1 MKRERG
7 RGRRVAS
14 WGALFMAVMGMSFA
28 VCAAEAPPA
37 AAPPAGQAPTGAAI
51 PPPPATVARDVTD
64 YVIGPGDSLQIYVW
78 QHPDL
83 SVTVPVRPDGKIS
96 SPLVEDLVAVNRT
109 PFQLARDIETRLKEY
124 VRTPQV
130 NVIVTNP
137 ANAFNQ
143 VKIIGEVKAP
153 GSLPYRAGMTA
164 MDAILQVGGMSE
176 FAAGNRATL
185 VRKGQDGKE
194 ERIKVR
200 LNDLINKGKVE
211 TNVELRPGDL
221 LIVPASLF

>member
-1 MKRERG
+1 M
-7 RGRRVAS
+7 VV
-14 WGALFMAVMGMSFA
+14 LGMSFA

-37 AAPPAGQAPTGAAI
+37 AAPSTGQ
-51 PPPPATVARDVTD
+51 PPAPAAVPAQAAGARDVTD

-83 SVTVPVRPDGKIS
+83 SVSVPVRPDGKIS

-109 PFQLARDIETRLKEY
+109 PYQLARDIETRLKEY

-143 VKIIGEVKAP
+143 VKIIGEVKTP

>member
-1 MKRERG
+1 
-7 RGRRVAS
+7 
-14 WGALFMAVMGMSFA
+14 MAVLGMSFA

-37 AAPPAGQAPTGAAI
+37 TPPAAAAPTGQAATV
-51 PPPPATVARDVTD
+51 PPADVARDSTD

-130 NVIVTNP
+130 NVIVINP

-185 VRKGQDGKE
+185 VRKGQNGKE

-200 LNDLINKGKVE
+200 LNDLIQKGKVE